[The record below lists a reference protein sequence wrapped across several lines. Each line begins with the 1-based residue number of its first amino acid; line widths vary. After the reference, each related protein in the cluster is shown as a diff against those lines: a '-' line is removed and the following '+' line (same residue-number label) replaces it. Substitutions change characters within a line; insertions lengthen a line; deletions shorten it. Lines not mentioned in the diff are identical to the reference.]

1 MISWI
6 LDVLRIYKD
15 VSNLYPSSDT
25 QASMSVLGACYFF
38 SLFVF
43 MIVSELSSVFPS
55 LLSKL
60 LLTSRSRVRL
70 QIYSS
75 HVVLNGLL
83 PEPSWTEL
91 V

>member
-1 MISWI
+1 MYYVYIRMLAIFI
-6 LDVLRIYKD
+6 LLRTHR
-15 VSNLYPSSDT
+15 L
-25 QASMSVLGACYFF
+25 ACLFWAPVIFF
-38 SLFVF
+38 PFSFF